1 MQLVYNKICNLSI
14 RILQNIDKNAGFLKK
29 VAKMGE
35 SRTIFSLEVMA
46 TTFVSYRGNINLRF
60 LLVGEGLAPPVPQ
73 IPTRTWRGAGDVA
86 PYRGNIKLRF
96 LLVGEGLLLPH
107 RKTQAH
113 AKRTVEDAC
122 PYEVT

>member
-60 LLVGEGLAPPVPQ
+60 LLVG
-73 IPTRTWRGAGDVA
+73 
-86 PYRGNIKLRF
+86 
-96 LLVGEGLLLPH
+96 GLLLPH